1 MPLCCLLNN
10 VFTCAKVLS
19 ILIVRITKL
28 EENAALKFN
37 FDVEINRGE
46 VPALKV
52 HSMVLGENGSD
63 LFAAGVA
70 DLDYHVAPQI
80 IDALQTRVAHGVF
93 GYEAVPSDLLP
104 ALTGWLAKRHSWLV
118 DQSHIL
124 RAPNVLNSL
133 AIAVSLFSDEGDGII
148 LQPPVF
154 FDFFDIIREGKRKT
168 VENPL
173 ILKNGRYEMDFEGLE
188 ELTSN
193 PRNKI
198 LFLCNPHNP
207 VGRVWTKEELTKLG
221 EICARNNVL
230 VVSDELH
237 GDLTFPNH
245 NYTPFSSL
253 GANCEQNSI
262 TFLSPAKTFNI
273 AGCCCS
279 FTVVANEA
287 RRNAFQIENS
297 RLTVNKN
304 NAFSSVAMVA
314 AYQNSESW
322 LDSMLDYLHGNLVLV
337 RKRLGELSQVDLI
350 EPEGT
355 FLLWLDF
362 RKLNKSPD
370 ELTEFLRTDAGW
382 AITRG
387 IAFGKQGAGFARLNI
402 ACPRDILSGAL
413 DKLEKALG

>member
-1 MPLCCLLNN
+1 MN
-10 VFTCAKVLS
+10 S
-19 ILIVRITKL
+19 EI
-28 EENAALKFN
+28 N
-37 FDVEINRGE
+37 FDIDIDRRK

-52 HSMVLGENGSD
+52 HPMVLGDDGVE

-70 DLDYHVAPQI
+70 DMDFCVAPQI
-80 IDALQTRVAHGVF
+80 IDALQTRVQHGVF
-93 GYEAVPSDLLP
+93 GYEAVPSELLP
-104 ALTGWLAKRHSWLV
+104 ALTNWLKKRHGWRV

-133 AIAVSLFSDEGDGII
+133 AIAASLFSDEGDGII

-154 FDFFDIIREGKRKT
+154 FDFFDVIQEGARK
-168 VENPL
+168 VIENPL
-173 ILKNGRYEMDFEGLE
+173 ILNNGRYEMDFDGLE
-188 ELTSN
+188 VLASN

-207 VGRVWTKEELTKLG
+207 VGRVWTSPELSQLG

-237 GDLTFPNH
+237 GDLTFSDY

-253 GANCEQNSI
+253 GTGCAQNSI

-273 AGCCCS
+273 AGCCWS
-279 FTVVANEA
+279 FSVISNDEQ
-287 RRNAFQIENS
+287 RSAFQSENS

-314 AYQNSESW
+314 AYQSCEPW
-322 LDSMLDYLHGNLVLV
+322 LDALLEYLHDNLALV
-337 RKRLGELSQVDLI
+337 RNSLQKMPQVDLI

-362 RKLNKSPD
+362 RKLNKSPV
-370 ELTEFLRTDAGW
+370 ELTSFLRNDAGW
-382 AITRG
+382 AVTRG
-387 IAFGKQGAGFARLNI
+387 IAFGEQGAGFARLNI
-402 ACPRDILSGAL
+402 ACPRNTLTSAL
-413 DKLEKALG
+413 DKLAAALN